1 MYFIVFPED
10 YTFTSPPEVTFGVGD
25 TPSVANGDTR
35 CLTITINNDDIYEEE
50 QDFTI
55 SISGVTPST
64 AVNFATNT
72 LTKTIQDDGGL
83 GCQH

>member
-1 MYFIVFPED
+1 M
-10 YTFTSPPEVTFGVGD
+10 TFGVGD
-25 TPSVANGDTR
+25 TPPVANGDSR

-55 SISGVTPST
+55 SISGVTPYT
-64 AVNFATNT
+64 AVTFVTNT